1 MGLTSIQVSNKPL
14 SFFTWSI
21 NVSSTNISNLE
32 TRNMKMSVHFRD
44 LFHDFSIKERYVLS
58 TSCATF
64 DYHSAQSVE
73 AIQPRDYSVETISPL
88 PPPLPRA

>member
-1 MGLTSIQVSNKPL
+1 M
-14 SFFTWSI
+14 
-21 NVSSTNISNLE
+21 
-32 TRNMKMSVHFRD
+32 RVHFRD

-88 PPPLPRA
+88 PPPPPPCLNTDSKSIASSDS

>member
-1 MGLTSIQVSNKPL
+1 
-14 SFFTWSI
+14 
-21 NVSSTNISNLE
+21 
-32 TRNMKMSVHFRD
+32 MSVHFRD

-73 AIQPRDYSVETISPL
+73 AIQLRDYSVETISPL
-88 PPPLPRA
+88 PPPCLNTDSKSIASSDS